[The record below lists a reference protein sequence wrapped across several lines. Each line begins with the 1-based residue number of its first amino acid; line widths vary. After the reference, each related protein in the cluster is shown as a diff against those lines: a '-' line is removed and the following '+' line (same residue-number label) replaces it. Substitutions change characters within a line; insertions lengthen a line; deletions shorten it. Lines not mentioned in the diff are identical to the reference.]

1 MRRFLFIGEGLTD
14 FKVLKNLFIGFFKD
28 KNLQFNRLIPRDKE
42 PVGWGNVLRYLESIE
57 FKGAFEIADYIVIQI
72 DTDKCEEWKEGLRHI
87 GDNAAAVDEFIGLV
101 IEVLIGKIGSGFLS
115 IYVAIC

>member
-28 KNLQFNRLIPRDKE
+28 KNLQFNPLIPRDKG
-42 PVGWGNVLRYLESIE
+42 PVGWGNVLRYLESNE
-57 FKGAFEIADYIVIQI
+57 FQEAFENADYIVIQI

-87 GDNAAAVDEFIGLV
+87 GNDAAAIDAFVESV
-101 IEVLIGKIGSGFLS
+101 IEAL
-115 IYVAIC
+115 